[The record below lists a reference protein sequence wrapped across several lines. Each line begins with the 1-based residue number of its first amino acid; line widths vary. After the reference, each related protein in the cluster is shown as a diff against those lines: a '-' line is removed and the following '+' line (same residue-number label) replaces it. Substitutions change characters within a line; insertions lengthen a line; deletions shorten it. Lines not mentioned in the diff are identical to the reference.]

1 MERCDAFR
9 PPNASRARGSIGAA
23 DHCPVG
29 LPIGAALWAASRAAP
44 AALSS
49 SVREPSEP
57 FRAPDS
63 YAPRAS
69 PRPSVC
75 QTLAVPVY
83 LAKKLRKLAAAGLI
97 HNGYR
102 LQHKIFGHTTRAAA
116 EIASKNGSGSG
127 FIAKHGLGPPTRRA
141 DLEK

>member
-1 MERCDAFR
+1 MPLMASPRSITACSCSFTTSGRALHRSKPNAALIVRACINFGPIFGTKYLDQRLTSGEAILPIAPGTR
-9 PPNASRARGSIGAA
+9 PPDASLRTRGSIEGER
-23 DHCPVG
+23 PTIMG

-69 PRPSVC
+69 PE
-75 QTLAVPVY
+75 
-83 LAKKLRKLAAAGLI
+83 AA
-97 HNGYR
+97 
-102 LQHKIFGHTTRAAA
+102 
-116 EIASKNGSGSG
+116 
-127 FIAKHGLGPPTRRA
+127 
-141 DLEK
+141 